1 MTTATPTP
9 TARSHYAAMRR
20 YEDGARSIS
29 MRLSVHGFLG
39 AGEVS
44 ADEFAEMKARRDSY
58 YLTAAAYRRAAR
70 RLERGERLRIRVERA
85 VRLVTRGGIRVGRA
99 AVGR

>member
-9 TARSHYAAMRR
+9 TARHHLAAMRR
-20 YEDGARSIS
+20 AEDAARSIS
-29 MRLSVHGFLG
+29 VRRSVGSIP
-39 AGEVS
+39 AGQL
-44 ADEFAEMKARRDSY
+44 DKAMAVQESY
-58 YLTAAAYRRAAR
+58 YLVAAAYRQAAR
-70 RLERGERLRIRVERA
+70 RLERGERFRIRVERA